1 MSANQAREYRQTH
14 PAKALARMRGTSWIT
29 ALAVALSASGVGLA
43 LPGAANAEDAAAP
56 EVAAPGTSTAEAGPA
71 DSGALQEVVV
81 TARFK
86 RESLQSAPIAITA
99 ISGDQIEARGYTNIT
114 QIGSLAPNVNLEEA
128 GSGFGKL
135 AVVSIRGIG
144 QSDFKYT
151 FEPGVAF
158 YMDDVYFGTAF
169 GSIFDLSDVASVEVL
184 RGPQGT
190 LFGKN
195 TEGGA
200 VRVLS
205 MKPSG
210 DGTGYLEAGYGSF
223 ARQRFKGAF
232 DVSLVPDRLFLR
244 VSAGSNRSDGYQDIY
259 DFACANPSLAGKLKP
274 ETFIN
279 NCRIGSNGGD
289 NVQVG
294 RIALRWLASDHL
306 EVNLAGDLLDDHGEE
321 PANKIIAIA
330 LPPNPAGT
338 AGRPGTQI
346 SNTLALF
353 SANATVPQY
362 GVPLDG
368 RFLTSSPFT
377 TYGTLTDPIT
387 GVVGP
392 SSSTLYSW
400 GVAGTIDWDT
410 PWRDVHVK
418 SISAFR
424 RYHGEFAQ
432 DTSGAP
438 ITGNMPIN
446 FLSHHQFSEEVQISG
461 RAFDDALDW
470 TAGGYYLDS
479 QDINSGIVDQAS
491 NVGGRGILFLTNDPA
506 ASKDESGFVHVNYR
520 LSSPWAFELGGRYSH
535 ETKTYQ
541 FYRFEPNLAGIVP
554 AGLFPTNNGNFLAG
568 FAPPYPTGNVAISR
582 FDPKAGISY
591 NWTPDIMNYVQFSTG
606 YKSGGFNPRPLTRSQ
621 VTSFGPEKVTAYE
634 IGLKSEWFEHTLRA
648 NLAAFISD
656 YKDLQLPVATVD
668 PGTGL
673 PAFLTQSVGSVR
685 ISGVEMELMARPVR
699 EFTVDASLGFL
710 NYHTNSLGG
719 AAYNS
724 VTNPGGPTLSDLPAL
739 TPRWK
744 GNVGM
749 EYAFALAEH
758 GTLTPRV
765 DFTYQSLV
773 FNDPQN
779 ELISMQ
785 PGYGILNARL
795 TWQSSR
801 GGWQAS
807 VFLSNLTD
815 KIYYSTETNLL
826 STYDVVAGQ
835 PGRPREALFTLRKS
849 F

>member
-1 MSANQAREYRQTH
+1 
-14 PAKALARMRGTSWIT
+14 MRASRRVVLSVAFLMT
-29 ALAVALSASGVGLA
+29 AIAALSAPAVA
-43 LPGAANAEDAAAP
+43 QTTGAAPTPANP
-56 EVAAPGTSTAEAGPA
+56 PGTQGATSPN
-71 DSGALQEVVV
+71 DSGALEEVVV

-86 RESLQSAPIAITA
+86 SENLQSAPIAITA
-99 ISGDQIEARGYTNIT
+99 ITAEQIESRGYENVT
-114 QIGSLAPNVNLEEA
+114 QIANAAPNVNMEQA

-135 AVVSIRGIG
+135 AFVSIRGVG

-158 YMDDVYFGTAF
+158 YIDDVYFGTAF
-169 GSIFDLSDVASVEVL
+169 GSIFDLTDVASVEVL

-200 VRVLS
+200 VRVLTK
-205 MKPSG
+205 KPTG
-210 DGTGYLEAGYGSF
+210 DGSGYFEAGYGSF
-223 ARQRFKGAF
+223 ARERFKAAM
-232 DVSLVPDRLFLR
+232 DISLIPDRLFLR

-259 DFACANPSLAGKLKP
+259 DFACENPSLAGKLKP
-274 ETFIN
+274 TTFGN
-279 NCRIGSNGGD
+279 SCQIGTYGGD

-294 RIALRWLASDHL
+294 RLALRWLAAEGL
-306 EVNLAGDLLDDHGEE
+306 EVNLAGDLLDDHGEA

-330 LPPNPAGT
+330 LPPNPSGT
-338 AGRPGTQI
+338 PGKPGTQI
-346 SNTLALF
+346 SNALALF
-353 SANATVPQY
+353 STNATIPQY

-368 RFLTSSPFT
+368 RFITSSPFT
-377 TYGTLTDPIT
+377 TYGTMTDPIT

-392 SSSTLYSW
+392 NTSTLYSW
-400 GVAGTIDWDT
+400 GAAGTVDWDT
-410 PWRDVHVK
+410 PWRTVTVK
-418 SISAFR
+418 SISAYR

-438 ITGNMPIN
+438 FTGNMPIN
-446 FLSHHQFSEEVQISG
+446 FLSHLQFSEEVQVNG
-461 RAFDDALDW
+461 RAFNDALEW

-479 QDINSGIVDQAS
+479 RDVNSGIVDQPS

-506 ASKDESGFVHVNYR
+506 ASKDESGFVHANYH
-520 LSSPWAFELGGRYSH
+520 LSSRWALELGGRYSH
-535 ETKTYQ
+535 ETKSYQ
-541 FYRFEPNLAGIVP
+541 FYRYEPNLVGIVP

-591 NWTPDIMNYVQFSTG
+591 DWTSDIMSYLQFSTG

-621 VTSFGPEKVTAYE
+621 VTSFGPEKVKAYE
-634 IGLKSEWFEHTLRA
+634 LGLKSEWFEHKLRA
-648 NLAAFISD
+648 NLAAFVSD
-656 YKDLQLPVATVD
+656 YTDLQLPVATVD

-685 ISGVEMELMARPVR
+685 ISGLELELLARPTR
-699 EFTVDASLGFL
+699 GFTIDASLGFL

-719 AAYNS
+719 AAYDPL
-724 VTNPGGPTLSDLPAL
+724 TNPGGPTLSDQPAL

-744 GNVGM
+744 GNLGV
-749 EYAFALAEH
+749 EYAFLLGGL
-758 GTLTPRV
+758 GTLTPRA
-765 DFTYQSLV
+765 DFTYQSRE

-785 PGYGILNARL
+785 SGYGILNARL
-795 TWQSSR
+795 TWQSER

-807 VFLSNLTD
+807 LFLSNLTA
-815 KIYYSTETNLL
+815 KLYYVTEQNLL
-826 STYDVVAGQ
+826 STYDTVTGQ
-835 PGRPREALFTLRKS
+835 PGRPREVLFSVRKS